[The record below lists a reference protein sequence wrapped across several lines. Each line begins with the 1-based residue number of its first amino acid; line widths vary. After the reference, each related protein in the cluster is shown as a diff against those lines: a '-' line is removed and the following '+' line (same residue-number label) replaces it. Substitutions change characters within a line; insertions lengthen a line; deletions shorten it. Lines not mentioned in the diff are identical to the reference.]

1 VGLLYLYLYIVKQ
14 WHTLFSCFIDGY
26 STERPHLRR
35 WYIRGKFLYGQV
47 VCTHLKFLCSPH
59 ATSPLCMVVVHDGR
73 TNSDCTEVEDNK
85 MPPTLFLN
93 WGHRHRTLHHDC
105 LFCSSSNSSASGA
118 KDCIHPRMIPREP
131 PANTWIPDSK
141 ISVLA
146 GCNIAFYFTTPV
158 FSPLNPG
165 TWITSLDMLKSLSS
179 MSVTIV
185 SYLCDGKNY
194 ENSIKNLYV
203 CFIFLY
209 NFCFRRFLLQQS
221 ILSILRWRC
230 PQKRV
235 QDFM

>member
-1 VGLLYLYLYIVKQ
+1 
-14 WHTLFSCFIDGY
+14 
-26 STERPHLRR
+26 
-35 WYIRGKFLYGQV
+35 
-47 VCTHLKFLCSPH
+47 
-59 ATSPLCMVVVHDGR
+59 
-73 TNSDCTEVEDNK
+73 

-146 GCNIAFYFTTPV
+146 GCNIAFYFTSPV

-185 SYLCDGKNY
+185 IYLCDGKNY
-194 ENSIKNLYV
+194 ENSIKKPICVLYFSLSLLFQAFFAPAINIEHLALKMPTETCSGFHV
-203 CFIFLY
+203 KYLVELYDFNQSQNVLAAVKLSVLKSSVVLKFYQWKHRHSKANFIDSLP
-209 NFCFRRFLLQQS
+209 NGCR
-221 ILSILRWRC
+221 I
-230 PQKRV
+230 
-235 QDFM
+235 